1 MISKMDKIP
10 EEDEEFSIDVDGYE
24 FKIQQVESRMIKS
37 VLMTKL
43 PEKEKKEEESEEPE
57 EKETENI
64 QE

>member
-1 MISKMDKIP
+1 M
-10 EEDEEFSIDVDGYE
+10 DGYE